1 MQTTIAGLGSVG
13 VEAVEGDEVAALKGD
28 PRMVEVIA
36 AAAWGRTNPLDDEL
50 VARTRFGNIRLA
62 AQEVNDLLDVCL
74 AERRSVSSSRERFR
88 IEVVKRAQQRLVER
102 RADGLAIEDDLHDA
116 VRTSAELRRAIDRA
130 WPPTTGAA
138 LVRRLLTNRGFLAR
152 FADGWLTADEQRL
165 LLRRSAG
172 KGKEAWTLADV
183 ALVDE
188 AEAVLGGRVR
198 RYGHLVVDEAQ
209 DLSAMAWRMV
219 ARRCA
224 RFPSLTVLG
233 DLAQATAPGAVAS
246 WRDVVAELGS
256 PTAVQVAELEV
267 GYRVPGQ
274 ILDLA
279 NRLLPAT
286 GAPVRPSRSVRA
298 TPAPPR
304 ALAAERADAPA
315 VTAGAA
321 AELLA
326 RYSSVAVI
334 AVEALDGLDGDG
346 PDAELVTRLGELDP
360 RLVVVGGAEAKGLEF
375 DAVVVVEP
383 ARFVALGPAGV
394 RLLYI
399 ALTRAVQELVVV
411 HAQPLPAELSGDGW
425 A

>member
-1 MQTTIAGLGSVG
+1 M
-13 VEAVEGDEVAALKGD
+13 
-28 PRMVEVIA
+28 
-36 AAAWGRTNPLDDEL
+36 
-50 VARTRFGNIRLA
+50 
-62 AQEVNDLLDVCL
+62 
-74 AERRSVSSSRERFR
+74 
-88 IEVVKRAQQRLVER
+88 
-102 RADGLAIEDDLHDA
+102 
-116 VRTSAELRRAIDRA
+116 
-130 WPPTTGAA
+130 
-138 LVRRLLTNRGFLAR
+138 
-152 FADGWLTADEQRL
+152 
-165 LLRRSAG
+165 
-172 KGKEAWTLADV
+172 ADV

-246 WRDVVAELGS
+246 WRRRRRRAGLPHRACRWPSWRWATACRARSWTS
-256 PTAVQVAELEV
+256 PTGSCRPPAPRSARRARS
-267 GYRVPGQ
+267 GRRR
-274 ILDLA
+274 
-279 NRLLPAT
+279 RLH
-286 GAPVRPSRSVRA
+286 APV
-298 TPAPPR
+298 
-304 ALAAERADAPA
+304 AAESADAPA
-315 VTAGAA
+315 VTAEVA
-321 AELLA
+321 AELLE

-334 AVEALDGLDGDG
+334 AVEALDAPDG
-346 PDAELVTRLGELDP
+346 PDAELAMRLGELDP

-411 HAQPLPAELSGDGW
+411 HAQPLPAQLSGGGW